1 MSLWPVSNIQET
13 VLSASLCNRIKV
25 ELLCYSFAKYSLH
38 CTESVPRREEGSTG
52 KYQHEVEGTPETECW
67 YFPVLPDLSQGTD
80 IIQFLKVMY
89 TVLTEQYLMFYQGYF
104 VRQIQFLSGPLGLR
118 FITFINW
125 IMSVP

>member
-1 MSLWPVSNIQET
+1 MSLFPEQIRAACPHCDDSQRVG
-13 VLSASLCNRIKV
+13 
-25 ELLCYSFAKYSLH
+25 ELY
-38 CTESVPRREEGSTG
+38 
-52 KYQHEVEGTPETECW
+52 W
-67 YFPVLPDLSQGTD
+67 QGTGLGYY

-89 TVLTEQYLMFYQGYF
+89 TVLIEQYLMFYQGYF